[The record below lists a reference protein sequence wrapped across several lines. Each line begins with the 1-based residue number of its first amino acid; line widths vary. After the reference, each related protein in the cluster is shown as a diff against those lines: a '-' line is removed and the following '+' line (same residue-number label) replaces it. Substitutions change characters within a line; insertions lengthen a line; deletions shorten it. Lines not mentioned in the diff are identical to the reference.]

1 MNYIRNKCFI
11 FLYNIGFGRI
21 LLNSNRRRSKIP
33 ILVFHKVL
41 PEYDEVWP
49 GTKPKLFEDILILL
63 KKHYTVFPLSHIL
76 TKNEQELKNACF
88 ITFDDGYKDFLDY
101 AYPILVRQQI
111 PVTLFVIP
119 NSILNNGYI
128 WTSKIMFLVKHYSIQ
143 EIEEFLVSKKID
155 VSKLDFNNPF
165 KLNLGI
171 TIQLCEM
178 NHVERM
184 LIINELQDKFIK
196 DNRIIQQDLLS
207 FDDLRLFD
215 KSTVSIGSHSLSH
228 PSFKEETSID
238 FIENELTESKHII
251 EKELNT
257 TIFSFA
263 FPFTKLNDLSFNIAK
278 KIYKLCFTRIND
290 FVDLKELKE
299 NKDYIYHLPRFNIH
313 HNTPEEVFFLINGFH
328 KKLRR

>member
-1 MNYIRNKCFI
+1 M
-11 FLYNIGFGRI
+11 
-21 LLNSNRRRSKIP
+21 
-33 ILVFHKVL
+33 

-63 KKHYTVFPLSHIL
+63 KKHYTVFPLNHIL

-155 VSKLDFNNPF
+155 ISKLDYNNPF

-178 NHVERM
+178 NHEERI
-184 LIINELQDKFIK
+184 LIINELQDKFIQ

-215 KSTVSIGSHSLSH
+215 KSIVSIGSHSLSH
-228 PSFKEETSID
+228 PSFKEETSVD
-238 FIENELTESKHII
+238 FIENELTESKNII

-263 FPFTKLNDLSFNIAK
+263 FPFTKLNDLAFNIAK
-278 KIYKLCFTRIND
+278 KTYNLCFTRIND
-290 FVDLKELKE
+290 FVDLKELKD
-299 NKDYIYHLPRFNIH
+299 NNDYKFNLPRFNIH